1 MKYLIR
7 TATCLLLLTAL
18 PITVLAGSNPYL
30 RPRHNI
36 NLNLFGD
43 ASIVSVNYEQLFA
56 NNRKF
61 FIAGN
66 IGAGYSESMG
76 LPNKNTSLLALPMHV
91 TANYGERQHYLE
103 MGLGGGILF
112 YGDFQYWDY
121 TIFPMVGYRLQPRKK
136 DKFSFRVY
144 AGYPVTDKIDMDN
157 YWFFPVGISVG
168 FCF

>member
-1 MKYLIR
+1 MINLIR
-7 TATCLLLLTAL
+7 VLFVFLLLPA
-18 PITVLAGSNPYL
+18 IHAGASGISNPYL

-66 IGAGYSESMG
+66 VGIGYSESSG
-76 LPNKNTSLLALPMHV
+76 LPNKNTSLLAIPLHV
-91 TANYGERQHYLE
+91 SANYGEKRHYLE
-103 MGLGGGILF
+103 MGLGGTLLF
-112 YGDFQYWDY
+112 YGNLSYWDY
-121 TIFPMVGYRLQPRKK
+121 CIYPMIGYRLQPKKK
-136 DKFSFRVY
+136 DKFSFRIY